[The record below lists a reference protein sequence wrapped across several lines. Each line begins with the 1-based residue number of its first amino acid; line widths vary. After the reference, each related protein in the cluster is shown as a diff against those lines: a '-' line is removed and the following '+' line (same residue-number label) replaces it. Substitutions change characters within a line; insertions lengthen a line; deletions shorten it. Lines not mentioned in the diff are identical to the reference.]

1 MGLAE
6 VHVRDFQSI
15 RRADLTLG
23 RFTVVMGPSNVG
35 KSALLRAIR
44 MVVQNIPAPR
54 IVVAHGAK
62 SAKAELLF
70 EDGKVSVQ
78 RGTNLSVYT
87 LNGDSYPKSATT
99 VPEDV
104 ANFLRFVEV
113 EGEVLNF
120 AFQHDLPY
128 LLNASS
134 TTTAKVLGDL
144 TNVNRIL
151 EAVREAARRRTNV
164 QSRLRVRVEDVAKLK
179 KRAAEFR
186 DLPEQQDAIRTA
198 RAAYQRAV
206 QADDMMDAI
215 GAQVG
220 VVQAAD
226 EALAVLEAEPALPS
240 IDLGRIEDKMGRL
253 MNLTQLIKTVK
264 EAGTDEE
271 TARNEVASIEQDLA
285 TLDQEHHEMLR
296 EAGTCPSLRAD
307 GEVSSVIEKYVVTHD
322 GKELEPGTFFVL
334 RSSDLFGAAALYA
347 YAAALGTAIEFSRA
361 RPGSLSPDEVQCVEA
376 LEEMV
381 TDLAVEWQRSGT
393 GRVPD

>member
-1 MGLAE
+1 MSTVPRGVALAE

-15 RRADLTLG
+15 RRADLALG
-23 RFTVVMGPSNVG
+23 RFTVVIGPSNVG

-78 RGTNLSVYT
+78 RGPSLSVYT
-87 LNGDSYPKSATT
+87 LNGDSYPKSGQA

-104 ANFLRFVEV
+104 ASFLRFVEV

-164 QSRLRVRVEDVAKLK
+164 QSRLRVRLEDVEALK
-179 KRAAEFR
+179 DRAAEFA

-198 RAAYQRAV
+198 RAAWERAS
-206 QADDMMDAI
+206 QADDLMDAV
-215 GAQVG
+215 GGQVG

-226 EALAVLEAEPALPS
+226 EALAALEAEPALPS
-240 IDLGRIEDKMGRL
+240 IDLGSIEGKMGRL
-253 MNLTQLIKTVK
+253 VMLTQLIKKVR
-264 EAGTDEE
+264 EAGTDEA
-271 TARNEVASIEQDLA
+271 TARSEFASIEQDLA

-296 EAGTCPSLRAD
+296 EAGTCPVC
-307 GEVSSVIEKYVVTHD
+307 GQTVK
-322 GKELEPGTFFVL
+322 
-334 RSSDLFGAAALYA
+334 
-347 YAAALGTAIEFSRA
+347 
-361 RPGSLSPDEVQCVEA
+361 
-376 LEEMV
+376 
-381 TDLAVEWQRSGT
+381 
-393 GRVPD
+393 

>member
-1 MGLAE
+1 MALAE

-15 RRADLTLG
+15 RRADLPLG

-35 KSALLRAIR
+35 KSALLRAIK
-44 MVVQNIPAPR
+44 MVVANVPAPR
-54 IVVAHGAK
+54 IVVSHGAK

-78 RGTNLSVYT
+78 RGTNLSVFT
-87 LNGDSYPKSATT
+87 LNGDSYPKSGQV

-164 QSRLRVRVEDVAKLK
+164 QSRLRVRLEDVESLK
-179 KRAAEFR
+179 GRAAEFA
-186 DLPEQQDAIRTA
+186 DLPEQQDAIRSA
-198 RAAYQRAV
+198 RAAWERAV
-206 QADDMMDAI
+206 QADDMQEAI

-240 IDLGRIEDKMGRL
+240 IDLGSIEEKMGRL
-253 MNLTQLIKTVK
+253 MTLTQLIKSVK
-264 EAGTDEE
+264 ESGTDEA
-271 TARNEVASIEQDLA
+271 TARSEVASIEQDLA

-296 EAGTCPSLRAD
+296 KAGTCPLC
-307 GEVSSVIEKYVVTHD
+307 GQTVK
-322 GKELEPGTFFVL
+322 
-334 RSSDLFGAAALYA
+334 
-347 YAAALGTAIEFSRA
+347 
-361 RPGSLSPDEVQCVEA
+361 
-376 LEEMV
+376 
-381 TDLAVEWQRSGT
+381 
-393 GRVPD
+393 